1 MEKPILRSIMY
12 GADKIPDSWFDKV
25 PGGFYKAKDST
36 QKKASDEEA
45 EKYGTRP
52 RTSSGSSGANGSGRT
67 SERSRRYSTGDP
79 LRGAAPLDGYE
90 GDDGYRSEG
99 MRKQRRKERASS
111 SYDRAD
117 EDSYSGDDRR
127 SSRREHDRM
136 RRRRSV
142 SHEDRY
148 GDSHGHAHPVQSE
161 YVAPQRP
168 PVADGS
174 ASARSTFSP
183 VPPPS
188 SNCSSNFAPPGIPH
202 TAPGYVPYADVYG
215 SPMNTAQ
222 AQHQHSGFPSG
233 SPQSSNG
240 STNPTYNQG
249 RQFYSPPVSPP
260 HAGYRQDL
268 YAQSHSSFV
277 AEETQC
283 SYHTSGSPRPHKSRS
298 THLYTEPRHSP
309 ANRQHEHH
317 IREEQDSATFGAA
330 LHRGDDRYTEFDER
344 GRAKD
349 MSPPRNKKEEAMPFD
364 ARSRY
369 ATPPSWTAKNEPH
382 YSPTTMSAQTQSS
395 MYTVDPR
402 HPLTGQLRAD
412 QAMGVGPG
420 KGVPANRLGIWICH
434 FGLWHAELQQHDCG
448 ECGRCNGTT
457 ECWFECAFD

>member
-1 MEKPILRSIMY
+1 MEKLILRSIMY

-36 QKKASDEEA
+36 QKKASDKEA
-45 EKYGTRP
+45 GKYGTRP

-117 EDSYSGDDRR
+117 EDSYSGGDRR

-136 RRRRSV
+136 QRRRSV

-148 GDSHGHAHPVQSE
+148 GDYQGHAHPVKSE

-168 PVADGS
+168 PAADGS
-174 ASARSTFSP
+174 ASACSTFSP

-188 SNCSSNFAPPGIPH
+188 SNCSSNFAPPGMPR

-222 AQHQHSGFPSG
+222 AQNQHSGFPPG
-233 SPQSSNG
+233 PPQSSNG
-240 STNPTYNQG
+240 LTNPTYNQG
-249 RQFYSPPVSPP
+249 RQSYSPPVAPP
-260 HAGYRQDL
+260 HAGYRQDR

-277 AEETQC
+277 AEETQR

-309 ANRQHEHH
+309 ASRQHEHH

-349 MSPPRNKKEEAMPFD
+349 MSPPRNEKEEAMPFD

-369 ATPPSWTAKNEPH
+369 APPPSWTAKNGAH
-382 YSPTTMSAQTQSS
+382 YSPTSMSPQTQSC

-412 QAMGVGPG
+412 QAVGVGPG
-420 KGVPANRLGIWICH
+420 KSVPANRLGIWIYH
-434 FGLWHAELQQHDCG
+434 FRLWHAELQ
-448 ECGRCNGTT
+448 
-457 ECWFECAFD
+457 

>member
-1 MEKPILRSIMY
+1 MEKLILRSIMY

-36 QKKASDEEA
+36 QKKASDKEA
-45 EKYGTRP
+45 GKYGTRP

-99 MRKQRRKERASS
+99 MPR
-111 SYDRAD
+111 
-117 EDSYSGDDRR
+117 
-127 SSRREHDRM
+127 
-136 RRRRSV
+136 
-142 SHEDRY
+142 
-148 GDSHGHAHPVQSE
+148 
-161 YVAPQRP
+161 
-168 PVADGS
+168 
-174 ASARSTFSP
+174 
-183 VPPPS
+183 
-188 SNCSSNFAPPGIPH
+188 

-222 AQHQHSGFPSG
+222 AQNQHSGFPPG
-233 SPQSSNG
+233 PPQSSNG
-240 STNPTYNQG
+240 LTNPTYNQG
-249 RQFYSPPVSPP
+249 RQSYSPPVAPP
-260 HAGYRQDL
+260 HAGYRQDR

-277 AEETQC
+277 AEETQR

-309 ANRQHEHH
+309 ASRQHEHH

-349 MSPPRNKKEEAMPFD
+349 MSPPRNEKEEAMPFD

-369 ATPPSWTAKNEPH
+369 APPPSWTAKNGAH
-382 YSPTTMSAQTQSS
+382 YSPTSMSPQTQSC

-412 QAMGVGPG
+412 QAVGVGPG
-420 KGVPANRLGIWICH
+420 KGVPANRLGIWIYH
-434 FGLWHAELQQHDCG
+434 FRLWHAELQ
-448 ECGRCNGTT
+448 
-457 ECWFECAFD
+457 

>member
-1 MEKPILRSIMY
+1 MEKLILRSIMY

-36 QKKASDEEA
+36 QKKASGKEA
-45 EKYGTRP
+45 EKHGARP
-52 RTSSGSSGANGSGRT
+52 RTSSGSSGANGSARN

-79 LRGAAPLDGYE
+79 VRGAAPLDGYE

-99 MRKQRRKERASS
+99 ARRQRRKERASS

-127 SSRREHDRM
+127 SSRRQHDRM

-148 GDSHGHAHPVQSE
+148 GDYHGHAHPIQSE

-168 PVADGS
+168 PAADGP

-188 SNCSSNFAPPGIPH
+188 SSASFNTAPPGVPQA
-202 TAPGYVPYADVYG
+202 APGYVPYADVYG
-215 SPMNTAQ
+215 PPTNTTQ
-222 AQHQHSGFPSG
+222 AQHHHFAPPSG
-233 SPQSSNG
+233 PPQSSNG
-240 STNPTYNQG
+240 STYRTWDQG
-249 RQFYSPPVSPP
+249 RQSYSPPISPP
-260 HAGYRQDL
+260 HAGYRQDP
-268 YAQSHSSFV
+268 YPQSHSSFI
-277 AEETQC
+277 AEESQR
-283 SYHTSGSPRPHKSRS
+283 SFHTLGSSWPHEP
-298 THLYTEPRHSP
+298 HGAHPYTEPRHSP
-309 ANRQHEHH
+309 ASRQHESHTC
-317 IREEQDSATFGAA
+317 EQQDSATFGAA

-349 MSPPRNKKEEAMPFD
+349 MSPPRNKKEEVMPSD

-369 ATPPSWTAKNEPH
+369 ATPPSPANTWTANNGSHFNPA
-382 YSPTTMSAQTQSS
+382 TMSSQTQSS

-402 HPLTGQLRAD
+402 HPLSGQLRAD
-412 QAMGVGPG
+412 QAVGVGPG
-420 KGVPANRLGIWICH
+420 KGVPANRRKGH
-434 FGLWHAELQQHDCG
+434 SNRHRSQGPH
-448 ECGRCNGTT
+448 GRLPRGRDS
-457 ECWFECAFD
+457 AGYYSD

>member
-420 KGVPANRLGIWICH
+420 KGVPANR
-434 FGLWHAELQQHDCG
+434 
-448 ECGRCNGTT
+448 
-457 ECWFECAFD
+457 